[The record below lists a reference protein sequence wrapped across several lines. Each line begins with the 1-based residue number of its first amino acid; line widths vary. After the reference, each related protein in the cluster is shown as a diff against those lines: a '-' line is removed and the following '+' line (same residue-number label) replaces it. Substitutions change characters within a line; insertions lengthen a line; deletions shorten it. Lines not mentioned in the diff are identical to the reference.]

1 VYGLIMTD
9 QSMPKLKA
17 RYVPNNADE
26 RTSSIIVWLNKIEK
40 SKLSV
45 AKFLGK
51 HPVPFTRSQYYLY
64 NKKLRE
70 SGESGLHDKRSE
82 GGNRKLSAES
92 EAFIVGCVE
101 SNPDISPK
109 WLQEAVNKRFGL
121 ILSPSGVTRV
131 LQRLYL
137 DKEKRTRGR
146 PKRKDEEEILHN
158 SCGGFELIVALAYYL
173 GWPQMTADAIKDAVK
188 SLKRTKTFRSSDSY
202 SDKKA
207 RDKLGRFTTQYNQRE
222 DIRRNRFES
231 ITEKRR
237 QKNWKSMNV
246 IRDGI
251 KTIQRKS
258 LAILSLPV
266 VTMNG
271 GIRTVDSALGQELKH
286 FAGFDYK
293 QNSLTKYL
301 NELKYLGVSERLLES
316 MVKFWSKCWGSE
328 MKDLSHRSFLCYYID
343 GNTKAIWSSK
353 RVKQNKVTML
363 GRVMG
368 CLEHV
373 FIHDTFGRA
382 VYFETYSGHGP
393 CGEHILE
400 MFEKIEGAI
409 EDVPGS
415 RTSVTRVLVM
425 DGASNSVR
433 TLRAFA
439 SQQKYHYITLLD
451 DNQWKERKIHSIGRP
466 KRYRYGKATLREI
479 VIELED
485 SQEKGYLVRTRGIK
499 INWDNGKTTVLL
511 TSLPMETTG
520 SSEIVQSYFNRWP
533 AQELQFKGM
542 KSATS
547 LHRVAGYG
555 KQEIKDERVAE
566 RQAHATM
573 MINKLKEI
581 LKNPLED
588 MRVHEE
594 SIAKLIPKERY
605 LRKQSEISHGKR
617 KLPEELMERLNSYG
631 KKIQSHEREI
641 KKIEKEHLDH
651 FRLLRKHRREWLRL
665 QGKETVYK
673 VDVELDQIVTFHRV
687 SLAHL
692 YAYFIK
698 HFLGGDLISMTNLLH
713 KVIHIHA
720 SIKETAD
727 ARKIILDY
735 NKKDTLMMQ
744 KLSGAIKKI
753 NALNVIG
760 PQGKRMEFSLET
772 SLS

>member
-1 VYGLIMTD
+1 MSD
-9 QSMPKLKA
+9 QSMSKLKA
-17 RYVPNNADE
+17 KYLPNNADE
-26 RTSSIIVWLNKIEK
+26 RTSNIIFWLNKIEK
-40 SKLSV
+40 SELSV
-45 AKFLGK
+45 AKCFEK
-51 HPVPFTRSQYYLY
+51 YPIPFSRSQYYLY
-64 NKKLRE
+64 SQKLRRL
-70 SGESGLHDKRSE
+70 GELGLHDKRNE
-82 GGNRKLSAES
+82 GGNRKVSAEC

-121 ILSPSGVTRV
+121 TLSPSGVTRV
-131 LQRLYL
+131 LQRLYP
-137 DKEKRTRGR
+137 DKEKRTRGH
-146 PKRKDEEEILHN
+146 PKTKYKQQILHN
-158 SCGGFELIVALAYYL
+158 SCGGFELIIALAYYL

-188 SLKRTKTFRSSDSY
+188 SLKRTKAFRSSESHP
-202 SDKKA
+202 DKKD

-222 DIRRNRFES
+222 DIRKSRFQS
-231 ITEKRR
+231 IAEKRR

-251 KTIQRKS
+251 ETIQRKS

-293 QNSLTKYL
+293 QSSLTKYL
-301 NELKYLGVSERLLES
+301 NELKYLGVSERLLEN
-316 MVKFWSKCWGSE
+316 MALFWSKCWDPE
-328 MKDLSHRSFLCYYID
+328 MRHLSHRSFMCYYID

-353 RVKQNKVTML
+353 RVKKNKVTML

-373 FIHDTFGRA
+373 FIHDTFGHP

-409 EDVPGS
+409 EEVPGS

-439 SQQKYHYITLLD
+439 TQQKYHYITPLD
-451 DNQWKERKIHSIGRP
+451 DNQWKERRIHSIGRP
-466 KRYRYGKATLREI
+466 RRYRYGKATLREI

-511 TSLPMETTG
+511 TSLPVETTG
-520 SSEIVQSYFNRWP
+520 PSEIVQSYFNRWP
-533 AQELQFKGM
+533 AQELQFKAM
-542 KSATS
+542 KSVTS

-555 KQEIKDERVAE
+555 KQEIKDQRVAE
-566 RQAHATM
+566 RQAHATR

-581 LKNPLED
+581 LKKPLED
-588 MRVHEE
+588 IRVHEE
-594 SIAKLIPKERY
+594 SIAKLIPKERR
-605 LRKQSEISHGKR
+605 LRKQSEICQGKR
-617 KLPEELMERLNSYG
+617 ELPEELIGRLNSYG
-631 KKIQSHEREI
+631 KKIRDHEREI

-651 FRLLRKHRREWLRL
+651 FRLFRKHKREWLRL
-665 QGKETVYK
+665 QGNESVFK

-687 SLAHL
+687 GLAHL

-698 HFLGGDLISMTNLLH
+698 YFLGGELISMTNLLH
-713 KVIHIHA
+713 KIIHIHA

-727 ARKIILDY
+727 TRKIILDY
-735 NKKDTLMMQ
+735 NKKDSLMMD
-744 KLSGAIKKI
+744 KLAGAIEKI

-760 PQGKRMEFSLET
+760 PQGKRMEFFLDNC
-772 SLS
+772 LS